1 MRSQKMKK
9 HTCRLSHP
17 LVAVHWL
24 DACTE
29 AGWVDTAKPDMHLV
43 VTYGLLVSKTK
54 EWVTLAQTHI
64 PGEKSEGYWGNLW
77 YIPGNMVKKVITI
90 QKTPVCKG

>member
-1 MRSQKMKK
+1 MKK
-9 HTCRLSHP
+9 FTCKVKHP

-29 AGWVDTAKPDMHLV
+29 AGWVDTVKPDVNLV
-43 VTYGLLVSKTK
+43 VTYGLLVEQTK

-64 PGEKSEGYWGNLW
+64 PSDKGHGYWGNMW
-77 YIPGNMVKKVITI
+77 YIPANMVKKVITI
-90 QKTPVCKG
+90 QKSPICKG

>member
-1 MRSQKMKK
+1 MASPAKK
-9 HTCRLSHP
+9 KRTCKVKHP

-29 AGWVDTAKPDMHLV
+29 AGWIDNPKPDATLV
-43 VTYGLLVSKTK
+43 VSYGLLIENTK

-64 PGEKSEGYWGNLW
+64 PGEKGPGYWGNVW
-77 YIPGNMVKKVITI
+77 YIPKAMVKKIHTFLAH
-90 QKTPVCKG
+90 PDCKG